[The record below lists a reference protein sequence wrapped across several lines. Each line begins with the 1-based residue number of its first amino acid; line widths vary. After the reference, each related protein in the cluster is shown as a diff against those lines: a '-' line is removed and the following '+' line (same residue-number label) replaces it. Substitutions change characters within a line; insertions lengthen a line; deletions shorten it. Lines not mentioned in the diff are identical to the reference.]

1 VHQGQQNAARTTGR
15 PHQENDMSNASID
28 EIQELIQKLSGE
40 LGEMSEAASRHIDD
54 LHVAVNNVASHVLAI
69 EAILALVAQKV
80 EIDDAAAI
88 QWIRDKTAAYAE
100 DGNEGSAAEGIAQSL
115 LGKEES

>member
-1 VHQGQQNAARTTGR
+1 
-15 PHQENDMSNASID
+15 MSNTSID

>member
-1 VHQGQQNAARTTGR
+1 
-15 PHQENDMSNASID
+15 MSNASID

>member
-1 VHQGQQNAARTTGR
+1 
-15 PHQENDMSNASID
+15 MSNASID

-40 LGEMSEAASRHIDD
+40 LGEMSETASRHIDD

-69 EAILALVAQKV
+69 EAILALVAKKV

-88 QWIRDKTAAYAE
+88 EWIREKTAAYAE
-100 DGNEGSAAEGIAQSL
+100 DSSEGSAAEGIAQSL
-115 LGKEES
+115 LGKDV